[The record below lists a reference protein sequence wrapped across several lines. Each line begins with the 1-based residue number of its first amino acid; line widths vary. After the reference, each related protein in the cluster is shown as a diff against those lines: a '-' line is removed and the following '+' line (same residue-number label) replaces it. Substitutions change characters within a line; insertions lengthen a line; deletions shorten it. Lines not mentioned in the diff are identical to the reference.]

1 MTNLSESNLEGYRS
15 LYPTTNL
22 SESDLEG
29 YFVAEWVKYV
39 TEDEEAFS
47 EWWATQH
54 EDATLLAD

>member
-1 MTNLSESNLEGYRS
+1 MTNLSKSSIEGYRS

-22 SESDLEG
+22 SESELEG
-29 YFVAEWVKYV
+29 YFIADWVKYV

-54 EDATLLAD
+54 EDSTLLAD